1 MIYRVIVGGPRP
13 ITLEVE
19 MADGLEPPASIL
31 AQMGAAAGLTTPT
44 ALPTAAHGNNHG
56 RLMGS
61 KLNHPTDQ
69 AISSEDMYGG

>member
-19 MADGLEPPASIL
+19 IADGLEPPASIL
-31 AQMGAAAGLTTPT
+31 AQMGAAAGLTPT
-44 ALPTAAHGNNHG
+44 AQPTTAHAGNHG

-61 KLNHPTDQ
+61 KLSHPTDQ